1 MIKPGQHIAFFG
13 LNTGISLSDGGD
25 TVRLLRPTNQIADAF
40 TYTVV
45 KKPDQSW
52 CRLPDSGNQ
61 WQDTCFPTPF
71 SENATYG
78 VFPPDPGL
86 VGETASTCLLPD
98 TAPQEFLQA
107 ECDAP
112 GRDIW
117 RRGFWNS
124 LPWTLP
130 WLEAM
135 FKWPPVVQ

>member
-1 MIKPGQHIAFFG
+1 
-13 LNTGISLSDGGD
+13 
-25 TVRLLRPTNQIADAF
+25 
-40 TYTVV
+40 
-45 KKPDQSW
+45 
-52 CRLPDSGNQ
+52 LPDSGNQ

-71 SENATYG
+71 GENATYG

-117 RRGFWNS
+117 RRGFWDS
-124 LPWTLP
+124 LPGTLP
-130 WLEAM
+130 WLESM
-135 FKWPPVVQ
+135 FKWPPVFR